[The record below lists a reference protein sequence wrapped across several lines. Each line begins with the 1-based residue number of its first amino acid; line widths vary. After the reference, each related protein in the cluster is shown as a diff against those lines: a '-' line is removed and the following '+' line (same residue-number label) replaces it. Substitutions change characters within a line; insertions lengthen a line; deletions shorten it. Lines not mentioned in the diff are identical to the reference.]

1 MRICVYTI
9 LYIHKSMLERYDETR
24 RLQPNELHVDCGANN
39 VVRWEK
45 MNEHKINKNHIIKK
59 RMCASVW
66 YDCVHSQCVCV
77 RLLFCCCYI
86 FLFVFFDYYFL
97 FFFRSFF
104 LYCFFFVRS
113 VASTSHVY
121 TYIFFL
127 FVSLYVCSGQTIS
140 YNFIYM
146 YWYTSDDHHH
156 VKSIDGERIQIKM
169 EGEQH
174 NKKNN
179 WLFGRMIF
187 LIVSKPRCWWTQSKQ
202 MPNWRNTT
210 ITIDAETTELLRS
223 IFSFLFFFFFFK

>member
-104 LYCFFFVRS
+104 LYCFFFLFVLWLQL
-113 VASTSHVY
+113 HMY
-121 TYIFFL
+121 IHIFFFYL
-127 FVSLYVCSGQTIS
+127 SHFMSALGKLSATIS
-140 YNFIYM
+140 Y
-146 YWYTSDDHHH
+146 TC
-156 VKSIDGERIQIKM
+156 IDT
-169 EGEQH
+169 H
-174 NKKNN
+174 
-179 WLFGRMIF
+179 RM
-187 LIVSKPRCWWTQSKQ
+187 
-202 MPNWRNTT
+202 T
-210 ITIDAETTELLRS
+210 IIM
-223 IFSFLFFFFFFK
+223 